1 LIVGGDDVPV
11 IGMNKEAYDQMKTV
25 RKMEIVPGASHLFEE
40 PGALEIVARLATDWF
55 KKYLR

>member
-1 LIVGGDDVPV
+1 
-11 IGMNKEAYDQMKTV
+11 MNKEAYDQMKAL

-55 KKYLR
+55 RKYLR